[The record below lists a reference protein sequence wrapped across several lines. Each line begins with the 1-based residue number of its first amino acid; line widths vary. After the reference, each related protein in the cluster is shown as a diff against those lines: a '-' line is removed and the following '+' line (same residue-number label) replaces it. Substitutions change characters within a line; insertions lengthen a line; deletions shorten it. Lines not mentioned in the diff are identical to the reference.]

1 MNPRGSVKGLDVVA
15 IARSGMESAPLAEAQ
30 RSAFA
35 RVYEE
40 HAQAIYRYLLAR
52 VGRGD
57 LAEELT
63 AQTFLAALQGFPK
76 YRGTGTHLGWLIG
89 IARRKAVDAHRQH
102 RHERRPLVDAN
113 LGAAIVIEAASAPGL
128 EPGETVALLGGTAY
142 CMRDNDR
149 QRLVV
154 RRDGTRI
161 EVQASLDLSRED
173 LTKIAGSL
181 VAIPR

>member
-63 AQTFLAALQGFPK
+63 FLARAAGLSTF
-76 YRGTGTHLGWLIG
+76 RGTGTHLAWLIG
-89 IARRKAVDAHRQH
+89 IARRKAVDEHRQH
-102 RHERRPLVDAN
+102 RRERRLADASSVASSDSDSPDRVV
-113 LGAAIVIEAASAPGL
+113 LGRLASERVLLLLQRSTPERREAG
-128 EPGETVALLGGTAY
+128 
-142 CMRDNDR
+142 
-149 QRLVV
+149 
-154 RRDGTRI
+154 
-161 EVQASLDLSRED
+161 LSRED